1 MSTAKVFITE
11 PAEHDINEIEY
22 YIGVKLCNESAARN
36 TIDGIINVIFELKDF
51 PLKHARIHDS
61 LLAALGIRLAW
72 YNNYNIFYVYDEH
85 KNDVHVLRVLSDRM
99 DWRKA
104 LLG

>member
-36 TIDGIINVIFELKDF
+36 TIV
-51 PLKHARIHDS
+51 S
-61 LLAALGIRLAW
+61 T
-72 YNNYNIFYVYDEH
+72 
-85 KNDVHVLRVLSDRM
+85 HV
-99 DWRKA
+99 A
-104 LLG
+104 